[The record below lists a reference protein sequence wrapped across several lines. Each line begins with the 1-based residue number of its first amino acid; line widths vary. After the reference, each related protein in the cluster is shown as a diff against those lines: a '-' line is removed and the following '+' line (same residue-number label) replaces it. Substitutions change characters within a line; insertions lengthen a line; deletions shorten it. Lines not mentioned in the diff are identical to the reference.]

1 MRNHALDMGHD
12 TIEHRDVK
20 FDFDL
25 TQLKKH
31 WFNNDPWVTHL
42 FNGLFCA
49 VPDGERWVM
58 QSARKQM
65 ARLKDRKSIETV
77 ARFIKQEGSHSREH
91 DLVNAIMMNF
101 GVPADKAEKF
111 FRQVRQKVQAVSSDD
126 MQASIAAAIEHFTAV
141 LSEVLLESPDLF
153 DDMDP
158 KIRAMVYWHMV
169 EETEHKAVSHE
180 LFVQTVG
187 AGPKQY
193 LMRITGLVGTFGF
206 GFYAV
211 FFNMFYLLYADKQL
225 GNLASASR
233 MLKIIAY
240 QPGFVRKILIACI
253 PYLKPGFHP
262 WERDNSALI
271 GVWKEAYRRTG
282 DVMQATEE
290 FRAKQGKPM
299 ALHKRGSIYAQSRVA
314 SKAAG
319 NVSNPGVQA
328 A

>member
-1 MRNHALDMGHD
+1 MQSPRDMGHD

-25 TQLKKH
+25 SQLKKH
-31 WFNNDPWVTHL
+31 WFNNDPWMTHL

-65 ARLKDRKSIETV
+65 GKLKDEKSIETV
-77 ARFIKQEGSHSREH
+77 KRFIKQEASHSREH
-91 DLVNAIMMNF
+91 DLVNAIMLNF

-111 FRQVRQKVQAVSSDD
+111 FKQVRQKVQAVSSDD

-158 KIRAMVYWHMV
+158 KIRSLVYWHMV

-180 LFVQTVG
+180 LFEQTVG
-187 AGPKQY
+187 KGPKQY
-193 LMRITGLVGTFGF
+193 LMRVTGLVGTFGF

-225 GNLASASR
+225 GNVASAVR
-233 MLKIIAY
+233 MLKIIGY
-240 QPGFVRKILIACI
+240 QPGFVRKILMACV

-262 WERDNSALI
+262 WERDNRALI
-271 GVWKEAYRRTG
+271 AVWKETYQRTG
-282 DVMQATEE
+282 DVLQATEE
-290 FRAKQGKPM
+290 FRATQGKPM
-299 ALHKRGSIYAQSRVA
+299 ALHKRS
-314 SKAAG
+314 AG
-319 NVSNPGVQA
+319 KRQVKSSNPGAQA

>member
-1 MRNHALDMGHD
+1 MGKHALDMGHE
-12 TIEHRDVK
+12 TIEHRDVRLE
-20 FDFDL
+20 FDVS
-25 TQLKKH
+25 QLNKH

-65 ARLKDRKSIETV
+65 DKLSDALSIETV
-77 ARFIKQEGSHSREH
+77 KRFIKQEASHSREH
-91 DLVNAIMMNF
+91 DLVNALMIKF
-101 GVPADKAEKF
+101 GVPADQAELF
-111 FRQVRQKVQAVSSDD
+111 FKQVRERVQAVSSDN

-153 DDMDP
+153 DNMDP
-158 KIRAMVYWHMV
+158 KIRSMIYWHMV
-169 EETEHKAVSHE
+169 EETEHKAISHE

-187 AGPKQY
+187 TGPRPY
-193 LMRITGLVGTFGF
+193 VMRVAGLVGTFGF

-211 FFNMFYLLYADKQL
+211 FFNMFYLLYKDKQL
-225 GNLASASR
+225 GNLASATR

-240 QPGFVRKILIACI
+240 QPGFVRKILQACI
-253 PYLKPGFHP
+253 PYLRPDFHP

-271 GVWKEAYRRTG
+271 SVWKNAYRQSG
-282 DVMQATEE
+282 DILQATEE
-290 FRAKQGKPM
+290 YRAALGKPM
-299 ALHKRGSIYAQSRVA
+299 AIHKRTTKRQAPRRQ
-314 SKAAG
+314 KAAPK
-319 NVSNPGVQA
+319 SGVQA